1 MHVKHWPPLHGK
13 GKGVSS
19 PNYWALST
27 QFLSKCTGSL
37 RESLSG
43 PNFHDFHNQKFI
55 GSNLTKH
62 ELHF

>member
-13 GKGVSS
+13 GKGVSG
-19 PNYWALST
+19 PNYWILST